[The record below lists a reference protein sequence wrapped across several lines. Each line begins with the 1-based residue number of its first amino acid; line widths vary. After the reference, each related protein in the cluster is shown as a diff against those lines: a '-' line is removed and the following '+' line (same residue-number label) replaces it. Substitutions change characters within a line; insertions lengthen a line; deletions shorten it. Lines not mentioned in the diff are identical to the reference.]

1 MNIIT
6 LGTGIEIDLDFPVHP
21 THSDKGL
28 LLRILAELKHYEN
41 INKKHHQ
48 EIMSALSDLTDA
60 ITGLSADL
68 QTDTAAVVNAVSHIG
83 SPAATDAQLVPLT
96 QAINANRSTV
106 QANTKA
112 LNDAVNAVVTPPPP
126 APAPAPAPTP

>member
-1 MNIIT
+1 MNLIQIGS
-6 LGTGIEIDLDFPVHP
+6 LHIDVDDPINEG
-21 THSDKGL
+21 HSEKIL
-28 LLRILAELKHYEN
+28 LLRILAELKNEKHQ
-41 INKKHHQ
+41 NKKHHQ

-60 ITGLSADL
+60 ITGLNTDL
-68 QTDTAAVVNAVSHIG
+68 QADTASVLNAVSHIG

-126 APAPAPAPTP
+126 PPAPAPAPTP